1 MQVQFL
7 SRTPRKELSF
17 DAHFGIGGFFFLWV
31 NAKAVDSNLIPPCE
45 KAVHM
50 GRSIPRRQEK
60 AGFKAIHR
68 WLLEQGSRS
77 SADLLFIFSKTY
89 SMYRKPEFR
98 VFRMDVGHQALP
110 LWKKERKYI
119 RYVNGFDWYVNRN
132 SYHKMNDVYA
142 N

>member
-17 DAHFGIGGFFFLWV
+17 DAHFGIGGFFFLRA

-98 VFRMDVGHQALP
+98 VFRMGVVI
-110 LWKKERKYI
+110 K
-119 RYVNGFDWYVNRN
+119 RYPYGKRRESTSATSTGLIGMLTVIVIT
-132 SYHKMNDVYA
+132 K
-142 N
+142 